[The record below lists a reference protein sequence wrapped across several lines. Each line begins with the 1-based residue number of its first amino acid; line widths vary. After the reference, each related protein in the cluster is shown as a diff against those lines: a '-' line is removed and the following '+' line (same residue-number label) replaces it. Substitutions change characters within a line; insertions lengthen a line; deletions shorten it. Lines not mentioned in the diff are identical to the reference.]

1 MPKKKKTTR
10 EYTPQHAASGVSVDL
25 PEIETWENNY
35 RGYEITITIPEYTSI
50 CPRTHLPDFGT
61 ITIHYLP
68 DKLCLELKSLKYYIL
83 AYRNLG
89 IFYENAVN
97 RILDDFRAGR
107 QNVAEFWIDFGGRFE
122 DLTEKLQAVDSC
134 HLNVGNNEFEPPLF
148 QDRQRP
154 GRFCQALAVI
164 ARGSEKFGQHGAHA
178 LLIINDKNPA
188 DLLFH
193 IPPARW

>member
-1 MPKKKKTTR
+1 MPRRRSKP
-10 EYTPQHAASGVSVDL
+10 EYTPQQAVSGVFSEL
-25 PEIETWENNY
+25 PEIETWKNNY

-97 RILDDFRAGR
+97 RILDDVARACRPKWAVVRG
-107 QNVAEFWIDFGGRFE
+107 EFTTRGGMHTTVE
-122 DLTEKLQAVDSC
+122 
-134 HLNVGNNEFEPPLF
+134 
-148 QDRQRP
+148 
-154 GRFCQALAVI
+154 
-164 ARGSEKFGQHGAHA
+164 ARYPRKS
-178 LLIINDKNPA
+178 
-188 DLLFH
+188 
-193 IPPARW
+193 R